1 MLSRRLLR
9 VKVMQI
15 VYAQHVQGDSDYK
28 IVLSELQHSVAKA
41 HELYMY
47 LLLLPSALRRMA
59 VKKIDIGR
67 QKIRPTKEE
76 LNPNTRFVNNRA
88 ILELEKNETLL
99 AYVEETGLSW
109 FKDEELL
116 RTLFNKLLASDL
128 YKEYME
134 SPEDSWENDRRFL
147 FRYLTHELATYD
159 LIYDHLESESIYWND
174 EADFE
179 MSLAGKTV
187 KMLNGENG
195 QTLEL
200 LGIYKDD
207 EDKEFT
213 ENLLR
218 KSLSLYDESFS
229 LIKKYSLKWDP
240 ERVSLM
246 DTILIDMAIAEMTT
260 MRELQV
266 KVTLN
271 EYLEISKYYSSDK
284 SHVYI
289 NGLLEKIVRQLF
301 EEKRILPSQLQ

>member
-9 VKVMQI
+9 VKVMQM
-15 VYAQHVQGDSDYK
+15 VYAHHIQSDTDYK

-59 VKKIDIGR
+59 VKKIEIGR

-76 LNPNTRFVNNRA
+76 LNPNTKFVRNRA
-88 ILELEKNETLL
+88 ILELEKNETLN
-99 AYVEETGLSW
+99 AYVESTGISW
-109 FKDEELL
+109 FNDEEFL
-116 RTLFNKLLASDL
+116 RTLFNKLLASEL
-128 YKEYME
+128 YKEYMNSE
-134 SPEDSWENDRRFL
+134 EDSLENDRRFV
-147 FRYLTHELATYD
+147 FRYLTHELPTYD
-159 LIYDHLESESIYWND
+159 LIYDHFESESIYWND
-174 EADFE
+174 EVQFE

-187 KMLNGENG
+187 KMIEEDNG
-195 QTLEL
+195 QTLEI
-200 LGIYKDD
+200 LGVYKDD

-218 KSLSLYDESFS
+218 KSMSGYEEAFG

-246 DTILIDMAIAEMTT
+246 DTILIDMAIAEMTS

-284 SHVYI
+284 SHIYI

-301 EEKRILPSQLQ
+301 EEKRILPAQLQ

>member
-15 VYAQHVQGDSDYK
+15 VYAHHVQGDSDYK

-59 VKKIDIGR
+59 LKKIEIGR

-88 ILELEKNETLL
+88 ILELENNETLK
-99 AYVEETGLSW
+99 AYEEETGISW
-109 FKDEELL
+109 FNDEELL

-134 SPEDSWENDRRFL
+134 SEEDSFENDRRFL
-147 FRYLTHELATYD
+147 FRYITHELATYD
-159 LIYDHLESESIYWND
+159 LIYDHLESASIYWND
-174 EADFE
+174 EAQFE
-179 MSLAGKTV
+179 MSLAGKTI
-187 KMLNGENG
+187 KLLNAGNG

-200 LGIYKDD
+200 LGMYKDD

-213 ENLLR
+213 ETLLR
-218 KSLSLYDESFS
+218 KTMTMYDESFS
-229 LIKKYSLKWDP
+229 LIKKFSLKWDP

-246 DTILIDMAIAEMTT
+246 DTILIDMAIAEMTS

-271 EYLEISKYYSSDK
+271 EYLEISKYYSSEK
-284 SHVYI
+284 SHIYI
-289 NGLLEKIVRQLF
+289 NGVLEKIVRQLF
-301 EEKRILPSQLQ
+301 EEKRILASQLQ

>member
-1 MLSRRLLR
+1 M
-9 VKVMQI
+9 
-15 VYAQHVQGDSDYK
+15 VYAHHIQSDTDYK

-59 VKKIDIGR
+59 VKKIEIGR

-76 LNPNTRFVNNRA
+76 LNPNTKFVRNRA
-88 ILELEKNETLL
+88 ILELEKNETLN
-99 AYVEETGLSW
+99 AYVESTGISW
-109 FKDEELL
+109 FNDEEFL
-116 RTLFNKLLASDL
+116 RTLFNKLLASEL
-128 YKEYME
+128 YKEYMNSE
-134 SPEDSWENDRRFL
+134 EDSLENDRRFV
-147 FRYLTHELATYD
+147 FRYLTHELPTYD
-159 LIYDHLESESIYWND
+159 LIYDHFESESIYWND
-174 EADFE
+174 EVQFE

-187 KMLNGENG
+187 KMIEEDNG
-195 QTLEL
+195 QTLEI
-200 LGIYKDD
+200 LGVYKDD

-218 KSLSLYDESFS
+218 KSMSGYDEAFG

-246 DTILIDMAIAEMTT
+246 DTILIDMAIAEMTS

-284 SHVYI
+284 SHIYI

-301 EEKRILPSQLQ
+301 EEKRILPAQLQ

>member
-9 VKVMQI
+9 VKVMQMA
-15 VYAQHVQGDSDYK
+15 YAHHVQGDTDYK

-59 VKKIDIGR
+59 LKKIEIGR
-67 QKIRPTKEE
+67 QKIRPTQEE
-76 LNPNTRFVNNRA
+76 LNPNARFVRNRA

-99 AYVEETGLSW
+99 AYVEETGISW
-109 FKDEELL
+109 FNDEELL
-116 RTLFNKLLASDL
+116 RTLFNKLLTSDL

-134 SPEDSWENDRRFL
+134 SPEDSFENDRRFL
-147 FRYLTHELATYD
+147 FRYITHELPKYD
-159 LIYDHLESESIYWND
+159 LIYDHLESASIYWND
-174 EADFE
+174 EAQFE
-179 MSLAGKTV
+179 MSLAGKTI
-187 KMLNGENG
+187 KSLEEDNG
-195 QTLEL
+195 QSLPL

-218 KSLSLYDESFS
+218 KTLSLYDESFG

-246 DTILIDMAIAEMTT
+246 DTILIDMAIAEMVT

-271 EYLEISKYYSSDK
+271 EYLEISKYYSSEK
-284 SHVYI
+284 SHIYI
-289 NGLLEKIVRQLF
+289 NGLLEKIVLQLF

>member
-9 VKVMQI
+9 VKVMQM
-15 VYAQHVQGDSDYK
+15 VYAHHIQGDSDYK

-47 LLLLPSALRRMA
+47 LLLLPCALRRMA
-59 VKKIDIGR
+59 VKKIEIGR

-76 LNPNTRFVNNRA
+76 LNPNTRFIRNRA
-88 ILELEKNETLL
+88 ILELEKNETLS
-99 AYVEETGLSW
+99 AYVEETGISW
-109 FKDEELL
+109 FADEELL
-116 RTLFNKLLASDL
+116 RTIFNKLLASDL

-134 SPEDSWENDRRFL
+134 SAEDSFENDRRFL

-159 LIYDHLESESIYWND
+159 LIYDYFESSSIYWND
-174 EADFE
+174 EVQFE
-179 MSLAGKTV
+179 MSLAGKTI
-187 KMLNGENG
+187 KLLDGENG

-200 LGIYKDD
+200 LGVYKDD
-207 EDKEFT
+207 EDKEFA

-218 KSLSLYDESFS
+218 KSLAGYEESFG

-260 MRELQV
+260 MRHLQV

-271 EYLEISKYYSSDK
+271 EYLEISKYYSSEK
-284 SHVYI
+284 SHIYI
-289 NGLLEKIVRQLF
+289 NGLLEKIVRQFF
-301 EEKRILPSQLQ
+301 EEKRILATQLQ